1 MVKVFVSYCVE
12 DKDLMVIIRDL
23 INSKPPLKA
32 LIVLEEQSDLSL
44 NSDKIKS
51 SIKESK
57 VFIPILTS
65 NSLNNQWVNQEIGFA
80 FGTVK
85 NIQIIPLVEKKITH
99 DLKGFINSSVDLNY
113 RYISIDDYVKKAYE
127 IVEFLYNKHKNHG
140 KYYTQII

>member
-44 NSDKIKS
+44 NSDKIKN

-99 DLKGFINSSVDLNY
+99 DLKGFINSSIDLNY
-113 RYISIDDYVKKAYE
+113 RYISIEDYEKKAYE
-127 IVEFLYNKHKNHG
+127 IVELLYNKHKNYG
-140 KYYTQII
+140 KYRTHII